1 MTEQSS
7 NPDAGGFAPFQRR
20 PIAVLNRVGDLLTRV
35 GKTPTFSADALRMRA
50 ERTTGLRWQADAQT
64 DEALD
69 VLTTSIE
76 RQAQLSLF
84 GRLVIRARLQGL
96 LTTRLRVAALLAE
109 HPEIKDLP
117 IEPPIVI
124 AGLQR
129 SGTTMLHRLL
139 AADPD
144 MRSVQSWEVVHLL
157 PSTREK
163 PGRPSARMR
172 QTKIAEWGL
181 RYLAPQFFAIHSV
194 EADAPEE
201 DVLLLEYSLLSQVPE
216 AMVHVPD
223 YAEWLAKQDMNGAY
237 AYLKTLLQVLQYQ
250 NPRKRW
256 VLKTPAH
263 LEHLDA
269 LLAVFPNALIVQ
281 THRDPVRT
289 TASFASMLAH
299 GHAVFSEH
307 VDAPTIARHWLHKN
321 ADMVDRALTVRS
333 TSPQS
338 FLDVSYYDLID
349 DPMTQVERIYS
360 AAGLEL
366 TDTIR
371 ARMHAHQQSHTQ
383 NKHGSHRYTLEEFG
397 LSADEVDA
405 AYANYREYFGIR
417 SEGNS

>member
-1 MTEQSS
+1 M
-7 NPDAGGFAPFQRR
+7 
-20 PIAVLNRVGDLLTRV
+20 
-35 GKTPTFSADALRMRA
+35 
-50 ERTTGLRWQADAQT
+50 
-64 DEALD
+64 
-69 VLTTSIE
+69 
-76 RQAQLSLF
+76 
-84 GRLVIRARLQGL
+84 
-96 LTTRLRVAALLAE
+96 
-109 HPEIKDLP
+109 
-117 IEPPIVI
+117 
-124 AGLQR
+124 
-129 SGTTMLHRLL
+129 
-139 AADPD
+139 
-144 MRSVQSWEVVHLL
+144 
-157 PSTREK
+157 
-163 PGRPSARMR
+163 
-172 QTKIAEWGL
+172 
-181 RYLAPQFFAIHSV
+181 
-194 EADAPEE
+194 
-201 DVLLLEYSLLSQVPE
+201 
-216 AMVHVPD
+216 
-223 YAEWLAKQDMNGAY
+223 
-237 AYLKTLLQVLQYQ
+237 
-250 NPRKRW
+250 
-256 VLKTPAH
+256 
-263 LEHLDA
+263 DA